1 MGLFSAR
8 GLSTAPVSTVLD
20 EGIYEVRIES
30 CESIL
35 SKQKQTPGIKMD
47 LVVQNGPIQNS
58 GARSIGRHIFHTLYL
73 AESGDGREVGL
84 QKLAKLCRAADVEQT
99 DDLDLNDFI
108 GKTINVKLKQ
118 RMYNGEP
125 QEEVTD
131 YRKPSIG

>member
-1 MGLFSAR
+1 MALFSAR

-20 EGIYEVRIES
+20 EGIYEVTIAS
-30 CESIL
+30 AESIL

-47 LVVQNGPIQNS
+47 LVVQDGPIQQS
-58 GARSIGRHIFHTLYL
+58 GSKSTGRHIFHTLYIS
-73 AESGDGREVGL
+73 ETGDGREVGL
-84 QKLAKLCRAADVEQT
+84 QKLAKLCRAADVEQN

-118 RMYNGEP
+118 RMYNGEA

-131 YRKPSIG
+131 YRKSV